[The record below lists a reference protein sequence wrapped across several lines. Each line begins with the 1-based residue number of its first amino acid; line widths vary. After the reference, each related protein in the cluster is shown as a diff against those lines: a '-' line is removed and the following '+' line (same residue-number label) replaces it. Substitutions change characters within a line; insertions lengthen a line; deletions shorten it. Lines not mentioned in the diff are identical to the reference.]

1 MRERA
6 KHMTGMVT
14 ETSRKETS
22 TCTFGDISRSLDE
35 LLGNFY
41 GRDFVPYR
49 EVMEDMGI
57 PESTYEYSTVTL
69 KNGKRVYLSDP
80 RLGFGP
86 NGFGYYLMTFIEPT
100 ENL

>member
-1 MRERA
+1 MKRPVS
-6 KHMTGMVT
+6 HMTGMVT
-14 ETSRKETS
+14 ETARKEGPACVS
-22 TCTFGDISRSLDE
+22 RDISRSLEE

-69 KNGKRVYLSDP
+69 KNGKKVYLSDR

-86 NGFGYYLMTFIEPT
+86 EGFGYYLMTFIEPT
-100 ENL
+100 DMP